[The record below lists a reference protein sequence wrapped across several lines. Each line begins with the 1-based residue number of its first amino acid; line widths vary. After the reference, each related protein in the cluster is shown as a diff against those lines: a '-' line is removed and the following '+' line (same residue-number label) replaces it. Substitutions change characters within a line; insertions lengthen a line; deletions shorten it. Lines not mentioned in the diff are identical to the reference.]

1 METIMKKRW
10 IFGILA
16 LVLGAG
22 AVIAAVRSSKS
33 AKPGGDDL
41 PFRLGK
47 VQTEDLQVSVREVGA
62 VDPVDKVDVK
72 SAVSGRVT
80 AIRVREGDAVK
91 VGQVLAEVEPDVNQA
106 QTLSDVQ
113 GAVAQALVKL
123 HDAERSL
130 LVQQAL
136 FDNGL
141 IPRDALRPYVT
152 GRDLAA
158 ADLHSAKSRYQIV
171 EDRGIPISGDASTQQ
186 ARVTSP
192 MAGVVITKGIQL
204 GQTVTSGVSSFN
216 EGTVLFTVANL
227 KSMIIRV
234 NLNEV
239 DIAKVKVGQ
248 PVRVTLDAYPQK
260 TFTGRVRFVA
270 PAAKL
275 QDKIKVFEVEVA
287 IDALEDSFRTGMS
300 ANVEILGER
309 RPATLS
315 IPLEALQ
322 RRDGRTMAY
331 RLKSGLSASAIAK
344 AKDGLSG
351 RNKFVWLADHWRDY
365 FETVPV
371 AAGVATLE
379 RVEVLAVLAG
389 GRSLRQGEQVCLE
402 DPTRK
407 KVEKDDEDN

>member
-1 METIMKKRW
+1 MKKRW

-239 DIAKVKVGQ
+239 DIAKVKVGE

-331 RLKSGLSASAIAK
+331 RLKSGLSTSAIAK

-371 AAGVATLE
+371 SAGIATLE

>member
-1 METIMKKRW
+1 MKKRW

>member
-10 IFGILA
+10 IFGVLA

-22 AVIAAVRSSKS
+22 AVIAAVRSNKS
-33 AKPGGDDL
+33 AKPGGDEL

-80 AIRVREGDAVK
+80 AIRVREGDTVK

-113 GAVAQALVKL
+113 GAVAQAQVKL

-260 TFTGRVRFVA
+260 TFTGKVRFVA

-275 QDKIKVFEVEVA
+275 QDKIKVFEIEVA

-322 RRDGRTMAY
+322 RRDGRTVAY
-331 RLKSGLSASAIAK
+331 RLKSGLSASAIGK

-371 AAGVATLE
+371 AAGIATLE
-379 RVEVLAVLAG
+379 RVEVLAG